1 MIPLPSSE
9 VPKPLAGPEGRVAS
23 AVIAEPPPRTMSPPD
38 ELQVL
43 EDHPEQMAFE
53 APNLIPP
60 PLVASES
67 DQMVIGP
74 PLARRFT
81 EALLRMLLLDFRF
94 TPSPTPVEVMVAPT
108 VASELAPVAD
118 REVDPP
124 EVMTAPVLIEEQWI
138 VTSPPAEIVPEELLA
153 KVPESQVTVR
163 PESPLIAAFT
173 VTLLPVELRFNELEA
188 LGEATAF
195 ETVMEP
201 AVCKV
206 ALAEPI

>member
-1 MIPLPSSE
+1 
-9 VPKPLAGPEGRVAS
+9 
-23 AVIAEPPPRTMSPPD
+23 MSPPD

-43 EDHPEQMAFE
+43 DDHPEQMAFE